1 MNKRT
6 SGLEPGPTARYAR
19 FAPVPFVNIRP
30 FKSDFEPPYPDESL
44 LGFVTRAL
52 SHTVVKRVT
61 CALKLAGIANN
72 AVASLPTMLC
82 DPSAIQR
89 LATLLKTTSAEI
101 NKRVHRS
108 LVSSEC
114 RRIDFFGVPISADY
128 RSKRIRRVSP
138 RALAIAQYHRA
149 VWDLRVFSFDPKTK
163 EALIETC
170 PVCKQKLGWSRARGP
185 YVCDRCV
192 DADGLACV
200 DLRDFPQQLVEVADA
215 EALDFVTEL
224 VDPDPEKRAAA
235 LRRSAGPFAGLSA
248 SQLFETAV
256 AFACALAMSS
266 EGANN
271 TLERPK
277 NIEEYKRFTPEILAL
292 AGGALMGNKG
302 FTAIADRI
310 RAGAAKRRGYYGV
323 KKELGP
329 LLNMTTDPRLAPEIK
344 LVLKKLVVDDMGR
357 TAQGNALRRAD
368 YARDWRYLTIEA
380 LAKVSGLPRKNLG
393 WLANSGAVP
402 VIKAANAGLSP
413 RLMKVSDVAPL
424 VEAFED
430 AMHEN
435 FAARTLAVKPY
446 VLADLVERKLIKR
459 LDGPV
464 LGLFQG
470 KGPYYRKSSV
480 EALAAKIKD
489 QARQTPP
496 LPKGM
501 RISQAVKM
509 LGETPIPWAAVIAAI
524 TSGRAQVYLYLGDK
538 NNDWC
543 TAVGVVNLR
552 QFARAVKAINGDRAA
567 TLDAWISSQTA
578 AEILGINEV
587 VLYRLAK
594 KTEDDARFRAEHGG
608 IERKGPDRL
617 RQFLRADVADFR
629 RRYIFVPEIRRRC
642 SWMRWRD
649 VRAWLKSR
657 GIETAFSLAQNKGLG
672 FPRRPV
678 EGTLRLEVG
687 R

>member
-1 MNKRT
+1 
-6 SGLEPGPTARYAR
+6 L
-19 FAPVPFVNIRP
+19 PVPFANIRP
-30 FKSDFEPPYPDESL
+30 FKSDFEPPYLDESL

-61 CALKLAGIANN
+61 CALRLAGIAKN
-72 AVASLPTMLC
+72 AVASLPTTLG
-82 DPSAIQR
+82 DPDAIQR
-89 LATLLKTTSAEI
+89 LAMLLKTTPAEI
-101 NKRVHRS
+101 SKRIHRS
-108 LVSSEC
+108 LVSSEG
-114 RRIDFFGVPISADY
+114 RRIDFFGVPISTDY
-128 RSKRIRRVSP
+128 RSKLIRRVSP

-149 VWDLRVFSFDPKTK
+149 VWDLRVFSFDPQTK

-185 YVCDRCV
+185 YMCDRCV
-192 DADGLACV
+192 DADGLAYV
-200 DLRDFPQQLVEVADA
+200 DLRDFPQQLVEAADT
-215 EALDFVTEL
+215 EALDFVTGL
-224 VDPDPEKRAAA
+224 VDPDPEKRVAA
-235 LRRSAGPFAGLSA
+235 LRRSDGPLAGLSA

-256 AFACALAMSS
+256 AFACALAMSP

-271 TLERPK
+271 TLARPK
-277 NIEEYKRFTPEILAL
+277 NVEEYMRFTPEILAL
-292 AGGALMGNKG
+292 AGRALMGNKG

-310 RAGAAKRRGYYGV
+310 RAGATKRRGYYGV

-329 LLNMTTDPRLAPEIK
+329 LLNITTDPRLAPEIK
-344 LVLKKLVVDDMGR
+344 LILKKMVVDDMRR
-357 TAQGNALRRAD
+357 TAQGNTLRRAD

-402 VIKAANAGLSP
+402 VIEAANAGLSP

-424 VEAFED
+424 IEAFKD

-435 FAARTLAVKPY
+435 FAARKLAVKSH
-446 VLADLVERKLIKR
+446 VLADLVEHKLIER

-470 KGPYYRKSSV
+470 NGPYYRKSSV

-489 QARQTPP
+489 QARVGRKTPT
-496 LPKGM
+496 LPQGM

-509 LGETPIPWAAVIAAI
+509 LGQTPIPWAAVIAAI
-524 TSGRAQVYLYLGDK
+524 TSGKAQVYLYPGDK
-538 NNDWC
+538 NNWR

-552 QFARAVKAINGDRAA
+552 QFARAVNALIGNRAA
-567 TLDAWISSQTA
+567 TLGAWISSQTA

-594 KTEDDARFRAEHGG
+594 KTEEDALFRAEHGG
-608 IERKGPDRL
+608 IERKGPDPL
-617 RQFLRADVADFR
+617 RQFLRADVEDFR
-629 RRYIFVPEIRRRC
+629 RKYIFVPEIRRRC
-642 SWMRWRD
+642 IRMRWRD

-657 GIETAFSLAQNKGLG
+657 RIETAFWLEHNKGLG
-672 FPRRPV
+672 FPRWPV
-678 EGTLRLEVG
+678 EEALRKAARYG
-687 R
+687 MAAA